1 MTQIVSTKAFRR
13 LVDALQAPPI
23 PARPEP
29 HWPYPLPEA
38 EMIARYGLRYL
49 TPEEQ
54 RVFPGLPLALNV
66 FKARLIKPPAAVPM
80 ARAGWAF
87 GELSRAVVWIAET
100 YPGCYLVR
108 LPGGASL
115 PAPYSEMSWTAPSTG
130 SGQAVAHDV
139 PATTFAAA
147 LATERQRQW
156 QTAVLRGIRQNLQL

>member
-1 MTQIVSTKAFRR
+1 MSQVVSNKAFRR

-80 ARAGWAF
+80 ARAGW
-87 GELSRAVVWIAET
+87 VVWIAET

-108 LPGGASL
+108 LLGGASL
-115 PAPYSEMSWTAPSTG
+115 PAPYNEMSWTIVT
-130 SGQAVAHDV
+130 HDV
-139 PATTFAAA
+139 PATTLAAA
-147 LATERQRQW
+147 LAAERQRQW
-156 QTAVLRGIRQNLQL
+156 QTAVWRGIRQTLQL